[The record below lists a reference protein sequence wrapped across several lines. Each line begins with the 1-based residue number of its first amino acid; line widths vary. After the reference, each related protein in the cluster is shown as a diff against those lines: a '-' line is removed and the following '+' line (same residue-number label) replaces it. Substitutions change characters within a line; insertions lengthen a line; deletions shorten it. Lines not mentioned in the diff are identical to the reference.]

1 MTEKKEVQVAEY
13 EYSDEEFDSIDH
25 EIAMEDVDDEYN
37 DKPCISTCCCCCNL
51 GLGSI
56 MAGVIFMV
64 SFFIYRPANNRA
76 VAAPRMTKMTN
87 RTRSNI
93 VAAQCHSFL
102 KVFNFNLKKSRIH
115 VSNR

>member
-1 MTEKKEVQVAEY
+1 MTEKKEVPVAEY

-25 EIAMEDVDDEYN
+25 EIAMEDVNDEYN

-64 SFFIYRPANNRA
+64 SFYLSTSEQQGRCRA
-76 VAAPRMTKMTN
+76 QNDKN
-87 RTRSNI
+87 D
-93 VAAQCHSFL
+93 
-102 KVFNFNLKKSRIH
+102 K
-115 VSNR
+115 

>member
-1 MTEKKEVQVAEY
+1 MTEKEVPAVPEY

-25 EIAMEDVDDEYN
+25 EIAIEDTDDEYN

-64 SFFIYRPANNRA
+64 SFLLFFI
-76 VAAPRMTKMTN
+76 VQQTKAP
-87 RTRSNI
+87 
-93 VAAQCHSFL
+93 
-102 KVFNFNLKKSRIH
+102 
-115 VSNR
+115 